1 MRVYIDWDSQE
12 VYGPEQAAE
21 AIGRKHEEL
30 CADDAIF
37 EDYLTERFTISQIW
51 DLSDEERTEILSEFN
66 ELQREEAEEWF
77 DDEFCEY
84 CVE

>member
-1 MRVYIDWDSQE
+1 MRVYVNWETQE
-12 VYGPEQAAE
+12 VLGPTQAE
-21 AIGRKHEEL
+21 EVIGRKHDEL

-51 DLSDEERTEILSEFN
+51 ALSDEERTETLSEFS
-66 ELQREEAEEWF
+66 EFQREEAEDWF

-84 CVE
+84 YVE

>member
-1 MRVYIDWDSQE
+1 MRVYVNWETQE
-12 VYGPEQAAE
+12 VCGPEQAAE
-21 AIGRKHEEL
+21 TIGRKHEEL

-37 EDYLTERFTISQIW
+37 EDYLTERFTICQIW
-51 DLSDEERTEILSEFN
+51 ALSDEERTEILSEFS

>member
-1 MRVYIDWDSQE
+1 MRVYVNWDEQK
-12 VYGPEQAAE
+12 VVGPEQAAE
-21 AIGRKHEEL
+21 VIGRKHEEL

-51 DLSDEERTEILSEFN
+51 TLTDEERTEILSEFS
-66 ELQREEAEEWF
+66 ELQREEAEDWF